1 MWSKEQL
8 KTVSNEPVHLRSVLE
23 QLFKD
28 FGTPDITV
36 VTSIIDQWEEI
47 VGSDLAAKISAVAI
61 SGSELIVRVED
72 PAWASQI
79 SWLENQLLDKIT
91 RLIGEEKITSIR
103 VRTTSK

>member
-1 MWSKEQL
+1 MNK
-8 KTVSNEPVHLRSVLE
+8 EPVHLRSVLE
-23 QLFKD
+23 QLLKD

-47 VGSDLAAKISAVAI
+47 VGSDLATKISAVAI
-61 SGSELIVRVED
+61 SGSELIVRVDD

>member
-1 MWSKEQL
+1 MSK
-8 KTVSNEPVHLRSVLE
+8 EPVHLRSVLE
-23 QLFKD
+23 QLLKD
-28 FGTPDITV
+28 FGSPDITT

-47 VGSDLAAKISAVAI
+47 VGSDLATKISAVAI
-61 SGSELIVRVED
+61 SGSELIVRVDD

-91 RLIGEEKITSIR
+91 GLIGEEKITSIR

>member
-1 MWSKEQL
+1 MWSKEKL
-8 KTVSNEPVHLRSVLE
+8 KTVSKEPVHLRAVLE

-91 RLIGEEKITSIR
+91 RLIGEEKITAIR

>member
-1 MWSKEQL
+1 MSK
-8 KTVSNEPVHLRSVLE
+8 EPVHLRSVLE
-23 QLFKD
+23 QLLKD
-28 FGTPDITV
+28 FGTPDITT

-47 VGSDLAAKISAVAI
+47 VGSDLATKISAVAI
-61 SGSELIVRVED
+61 SGSELIVRVDD

-91 RLIGEEKITSIR
+91 RLVGEEKITSIR

>member
-1 MWSKEQL
+1 
-8 KTVSNEPVHLRSVLE
+8 LRSVLE
-23 QLFKD
+23 QLLKD
-28 FGTPDITV
+28 FGTPDITT

-47 VGSDLAAKISAVAI
+47 VGSDLATKISAVAI
-61 SGSELIVRVED
+61 SGSELIVRVDD

>member
-1 MWSKEQL
+1 MNK
-8 KTVSNEPVHLRSVLE
+8 EPVHLRSVLE
-23 QLFKD
+23 QLLKD
-28 FGTPDITV
+28 FGTPDITTV
-36 VTSIIDQWEEI
+36 ISIIDQWEEI
-47 VGSDLAAKISAVAI
+47 VGSDLATKISAVAI
-61 SGSELIVRVED
+61 SGSELIVRVDD

>member
-1 MWSKEQL
+1 MNK
-8 KTVSNEPVHLRSVLE
+8 EPVHLRSVLE
-23 QLFKD
+23 QILKD
-28 FGTPDITV
+28 FGTPDITT

-47 VGSDLAAKISAVAI
+47 VGSDLATKISAVAI
-61 SGSELIVRVED
+61 SGSELIVRVDD

>member
-1 MWSKEQL
+1 MNK
-8 KTVSNEPVHLRSVLE
+8 EPVHLRSVLE
-23 QLFKD
+23 QILKD
-28 FGTPDITV
+28 FGTPDITT

-47 VGSDLAAKISAVAI
+47 VGSDLATKISAVAI
-61 SGSELIVRVED
+61 SGSELIVRVDD
-72 PAWASQI
+72 PVWASQI

>member
-8 KTVSNEPVHLRSVLE
+8 KTVSKEPVHLRAVLE

-61 SGSELIVRVED
+61 SGSELIVRVDD

>member
-1 MWSKEQL
+1 VSK
-8 KTVSNEPVHLRSVLE
+8 EPVHLRSVLE
-23 QLFKD
+23 QLLKD
-28 FGTPDITV
+28 FGTPDITT

-47 VGSDLAAKISAVAI
+47 VGSDLATKISAVAI
-61 SGSELIVRVED
+61 SGSELIVRVDD

>member
-1 MWSKEQL
+1 MSK
-8 KTVSNEPVHLRSVLE
+8 EPVHLRSVLE
-23 QLFKD
+23 QLLKD
-28 FGTPDITV
+28 FGTPDITT

-47 VGSDLAAKISAVAI
+47 VGSDLATKISAVAI
-61 SGSELIVRVED
+61 SGSELIVRVDD